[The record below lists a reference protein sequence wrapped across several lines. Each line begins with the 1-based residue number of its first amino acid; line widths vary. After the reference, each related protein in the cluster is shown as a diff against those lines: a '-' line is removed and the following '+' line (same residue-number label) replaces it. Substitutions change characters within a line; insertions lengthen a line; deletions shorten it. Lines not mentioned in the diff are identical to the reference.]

1 MSSKKKT
8 VGILRRMNKTGD
20 QIYDGLNSNAPTL
33 YPGGNFNDGYRKVER
48 QNVSDLRAKTF
59 IDNLELSRRIMS
71 IDIKSYNVD
80 EESATKLLDY
90 IEQNNF
96 DVINE
101 LELELKTKS
110 KELKKKV
117 DSLIEVDI
125 SNYIT
130 EDDYIRAVT
139 NRKKELMIFSNK
151 VLYLESVI
159 KTIKRYEKELKEL
172 DEYTN
177 LAEKPDFSYNYTN
190 WNSAQDGAGKLK

>member
-1 MSSKKKT
+1 
-8 VGILRRMNKTGD
+8 MNKTGD